1 MFLGGD
7 CMGHPLHGS
16 AQSDIH
22 LRTVKW
28 QQSHC
33 DGDQCDSPV
42 LSGFLHSSPSG
53 LWALHLD
60 LPCLSCNSPWDSWW
74 QHGEDKRKALSVRST
89 DLLKPSTSPLRP
101 ALKPEQYVLH
111 TPSGEPWPLHC
122 SIWESWPSQASAA
135 VASIPLASLFCSHI
149 SSIYEERKGWLAGCF
164 PALCLV
170 CWIQSS
176 RELWLTRA
184 PGPAPPLGLELSTDS
199 TFWLQH
205 SSDCHLHASQAHGE
219 LGHPGQ
225 AECVIRDDGVISNP
239 HETSLASTCSRNQ
252 I

>member
-89 DLLKPSTSPLRP
+89 DLLKPSRSVSPKACTKAWAICTAHTIRRAMASSLLHLGILAVTGLSCSGFNPFGKFILLSHLKHIWREEGLTSR
-101 ALKPEQYVLH
+101 
-111 TPSGEPWPLHC
+111 
-122 SIWESWPSQASAA
+122 
-135 VASIPLASLFCSHI
+135 LFPC
-149 SSIYEERKGWLAGCF
+149 
-164 PALCLV
+164 PV
-170 CWIQSS
+170 
-176 RELWLTRA
+176 
-184 PGPAPPLGLELSTDS
+184 LGLLNPKQPWAVT
-199 TFWLQH
+199 
-205 SSDCHLHASQAHGE
+205 HL
-219 LGHPGQ
+219 
-225 AECVIRDDGVISNP
+225 
-239 HETSLASTCSRNQ
+239 CSRPCSTTGTWAVHRLHVLAATQ
-252 I
+252 QWLSPARQPGTRGAGPPWTGGMCY